1 MWFVLSSG
9 SASIHPEWWVACTF
23 LLCTE
28 CKESLRHRIVPGLDD
43 DSIWLT
49 FVLQSSIF
57 STLKTATA
65 NKLVCYFTKWSQYRT
80 GVGRYLPGDI
90 DPWLCTHLVYA
101 FAVVNYANEIT
112 ENEWKE
118 HTLYRQF
125 NELKNR
131 YANCSWW
138 TIQHTLQNINIC
150 FTNKWGM
157 QCAPILCSI

>member
-1 MWFVLSSG
+1 
-9 SASIHPEWWVACTF
+9 
-23 LLCTE
+23 
-28 CKESLRHRIVPGLDD
+28 
-43 DSIWLT
+43 
-49 FVLQSSIF
+49 
-57 STLKTATA
+57 
-65 NKLVCYFTKWSQYRT
+65 
-80 GVGRYLPGDI
+80 VGRYLPGDI

-150 FTNKWGM
+150 FTNK
-157 QCAPILCSI
+157 